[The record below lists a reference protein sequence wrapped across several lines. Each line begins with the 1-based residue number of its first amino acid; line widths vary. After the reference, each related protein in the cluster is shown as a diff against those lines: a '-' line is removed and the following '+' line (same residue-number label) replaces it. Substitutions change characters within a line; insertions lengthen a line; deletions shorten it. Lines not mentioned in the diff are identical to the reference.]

1 MAIAKMQKVSI
12 VTTPSNKDHL
22 LYTLQTMQN
31 IQVSDLSLKVTG
43 QDFTFN
49 NNYQSDQDYQ
59 VIYERGREVLH
70 YLSQYQQK
78 VSLKDKITA
87 KRPQMTMDELHE
99 TVDEAAALQLIEQV
113 EALRQKRNDI
123 QDQRQRVEDEQTTI
137 AKWRALDV
145 DPKSLQELK
154 LFDVRLGT
162 IPNDEN
168 RHHWQQLK
176 AIDDVAVEE
185 VFANENEIGV
195 AVVALPGH
203 HDNLQAKLV
212 DNYFSEVDFNYGQ
225 TPEEIFQTLESERKQ
240 LIKDEEAVVKDI
252 KNMQGSKATIQLAVE
267 EFFNRSQRANAAQ
280 LSYDNQQLSLFS
292 GWIEEAQVE
301 NLQSTLEETFD
312 VHAFAIILE
321 ETTEQ
326 EVKEDEVPIK
336 LHNASIVE
344 PFEMITEMYSLPNYR
359 EKDPTNWVAGF
370 YMLFFAMMMGDFG
383 YGILLWIGTLFA
395 MKVMDL
401 RKSTKRFVKFGHILS
416 YPTMLIGLAY
426 GSIFGES
433 LPFGILN
440 PTEDALTLMI
450 ISLVIGYI
458 HIFVG
463 LCLNIRLQLS
473 RKDYASAYN
482 DGIGW
487 LALLIALAIGITG
500 FMTGMDMLIP
510 IAKWF
515 AIIAA
520 AGIILVPMFTSNNKA
535 VGGVVGLYNLYG
547 VSSYVGDFVSYTR
560 LMALGISGGAIAM
573 SFNILFT
580 ILPVPV
586 RFTAGI
592 LMIIALQLFNMFLSL
607 LSAYVHSMR
616 LVFVEFFGKFYEGGG
631 RAFKPIRTL
640 QEFVSLKDVKEN

>member
-12 VTTPSNKDHL
+12 VTAPSNKDHL

-78 VSLKDKITA
+78 VSLKDKITT
-87 KRPQMTMDELHE
+87 KRPQMTMDELHQ
-99 TVDEAAALQLIEQV
+99 TVDEAAALQLIEKV

-176 AIDDVAVEE
+176 AIEDVAVEE

-203 HDNLQAKLV
+203 HDNLQAKLSE
-212 DNYFSEVDFNYGQ
+212 NYFSEVEFNYGQ
-225 TPEEIFQTLESERKQ
+225 TPEETFQTLESERKQ

-292 GWIEEAQVE
+292 G
-301 NLQSTLEETFD
+301 D
-312 VHAFAIILE
+312 
-321 ETTEQ
+321 
-326 EVKEDEVPIK
+326 
-336 LHNASIVE
+336 
-344 PFEMITEMYSLPNYR
+344 
-359 EKDPTNWVAGF
+359 
-370 YMLFFAMMMGDFG
+370 
-383 YGILLWIGTLFA
+383 
-395 MKVMDL
+395 
-401 RKSTKRFVKFGHILS
+401 RKS
-416 YPTMLIGLAY
+416 
-426 GSIFGES
+426 
-433 LPFGILN
+433 
-440 PTEDALTLMI
+440 
-450 ISLVIGYI
+450 
-458 HIFVG
+458 
-463 LCLNIRLQLS
+463 
-473 RKDYASAYN
+473 
-482 DGIGW
+482 
-487 LALLIALAIGITG
+487 
-500 FMTGMDMLIP
+500 
-510 IAKWF
+510 
-515 AIIAA
+515 
-520 AGIILVPMFTSNNKA
+520 
-535 VGGVVGLYNLYG
+535 VV
-547 VSSYVGDFVSYTR
+547 
-560 LMALGISGGAIAM
+560 
-573 SFNILFT
+573 
-580 ILPVPV
+580 
-586 RFTAGI
+586 
-592 LMIIALQLFNMFLSL
+592 
-607 LSAYVHSMR
+607 
-616 LVFVEFFGKFYEGGG
+616 
-631 RAFKPIRTL
+631 
-640 QEFVSLKDVKEN
+640 

>member
-12 VTTPSNKDHL
+12 VTAPNNKEQL

-49 NNYQSDQDYQ
+49 NNYQNDRDYQ
-59 VIYERGREVLH
+59 VIYERGREVLN

-87 KRPQMTMDELHE
+87 KRPQMTMDELHRS
-99 TVDEAAALQLIEQV
+99 VDEAKALELIEQV
-113 EALRQKRNDI
+113 EGLKQKRNDI

-145 DPKSLQELK
+145 EPKTLKELN

-168 RHHWQQLK
+168 RYHWQQLK
-176 AIDDVAVEE
+176 ALENVAVEE

-195 AVVALPGH
+195 AIVALPGH
-203 HDNLQAKLV
+203 NDNLQASLLE
-212 DNYFSEVDFNYGQ
+212 NYFSEVEFNYEQ
-225 TPEEIFQTLESERKQ
+225 TPEETFQSLEKERKQ
-240 LIKDEEAVVKDI
+240 LIKDEEAVVKDL
-252 KNMQGSKATIQLAVE
+252 KDMQGSKATIQLAVE

-292 GWIEEAQVE
+292 GWVEESQVE
-301 NLQSTLEETFD
+301 NLQAVLEENFD
-312 VHAFAIILE
+312 ADALALILE

-383 YGILLWIGTLFA
+383 YGLLLWIGTLFA
-395 MKVMDL
+395 LKVMDL
-401 RKSTKRFVKFGHILS
+401 RKGTKRFVKFGHILS

-433 LPFGILN
+433 LPFNLIN
-440 PTEDALTLMI
+440 PTDDALVLMV
-450 ISLVIGYI
+450 ISLAIGYI

-473 RKDYASAYN
+473 RKDYAAAYN
-482 DGIGW
+482 DGVGW
-487 LALLIALAIGITG
+487 LALLIALAIGIAG
-500 FMTGMDMLIP
+500 FVFSIGSLITV
-510 IAKWF
+510 AKWL
-515 AIIAA
+515 AIVAA

-547 VSSYVGDFVSYTR
+547 ISSYVGDFVSYTR

-631 RAFKPIRTL
+631 QAFKPIRTL
-640 QEFVSLKDVKEN
+640 QEFVSLKDVEEN

>member
-12 VTTPSNKDHL
+12 VTEPNHKERL

-31 IQVSDLSLKVTG
+31 IEISDLSLTVTD
-43 QDFTFN
+43 QDFNFQ
-49 NNYQSDQDYQ
+49 NNYRQDKDYQ
-59 VIYERGREVLH
+59 VLYERGREVLK
-70 YLSQYQQK
+70 YLSQYQHK

-87 KRPQMTMDELHE
+87 KRPQMTMNQLHE
-99 TVDEAAALQLIEQV
+99 TVNETEAIGLIEQV
-113 EALRQKRNDI
+113 EGLRQRRNDI
-123 QDQRQRVEDEQTTI
+123 QDRRQRIEDEQTTI
-137 AKWRALDV
+137 AKWRALDA
-145 DPKSLQELK
+145 DPKSLMDLQH
-154 LFDVRLGT
+154 FDVRLGT

-168 RHHWQQLK
+168 RKYWQQLK
-176 AIDDVAVEE
+176 EVPELGLEEIFADEDEIGIAVVVLPENRSQLQSALAESYFNEIDFDYGQRPEE
-185 VFANENEIGV
+185 VFQGLEN
-195 AVVALPGH
+195 
-203 HDNLQAKLV
+203 D
-212 DNYFSEVDFNYGQ
+212 
-225 TPEEIFQTLESERKQ
+225 RKQ
-240 LIKDEEAVVKDI
+240 LIDDETAVVEEI
-252 KNMQGSKATIQLAVE
+252 KNFQGSKEAIQLAVE

-280 LSYDNQQLSLFS
+280 LSYDNQQLSLLS
-292 GWIEEAQVE
+292 GWVEEAQVE
-301 NLQSTLEETFD
+301 ELQTILEETFD
-312 VHAFAIILE
+312 PQTLAVILE
-321 ETTEQ
+321 ETTE
-326 EVKEDEVPIK
+326 EEIKKDKVPIK
-336 LHNASIVE
+336 LHNASIVA

-383 YGILLWIGTLFA
+383 YGLLLWIGTLFA
-395 MKVMDL
+395 LKVMDL
-401 RKSTKRFVKFGHILS
+401 RKGTKRFVKFGHILS

-426 GSIFGES
+426 GSLFGEA
-433 LPFGILN
+433 LPFGLIN
-440 PTEDALTLMI
+440 PTEDALVLMM
-450 ISLVIGYI
+450 ISLAIGYV

-473 RKDYASAYN
+473 RKEYAAAYN

-487 LALLIALAIGITG
+487 LGLLIALA
-500 FMTGMDMLIP
+500 
-510 IAKWF
+510 F
-515 AIIAA
+515 AIIGFLTGTGIWMTVATWLAIAA
-520 AGIILVPMFTSNNKA
+520 AVGMILVPVFTNDNKA
-535 VGGVVGLYNLYG
+535 IGGVVGLYNLYG

-592 LMIIALQLFNMFLSL
+592 VMIIALQLFNMFLSL

-640 QEFVSLKDVKEN
+640 QEFVSLKDVEEN

>member
-12 VTTPSNKDHL
+12 VTPPSNKEKL
-22 LYTLQTMQN
+22 LLTLQTMQN
-31 IQVSDLSLKVTG
+31 LEVSDLSLKVTG

-49 NNYQSDQDYQ
+49 NNYHSERDYQ
-59 VIYERGREVLH
+59 VIYERGREVLN

-87 KRPQMTMDELHE
+87 KRPRMTMDELHE
-99 TVDEAAALQLIEQV
+99 TVDEATALQLIEQV
-113 EALRQKRNDI
+113 EGLRQKRNDI

-145 DPKSLQELK
+145 DPKTLHELN

-168 RHHWQQLK
+168 RHHWQQLQGLK
-176 AIDDVAVEE
+176 DVAVEE
-185 VFANENEIGV
+185 VFANESEIGI

-203 HDNLQAKLV
+203 QENLQGALAE
-212 DNYFSEVDFNYGQ
+212 NYFNEVDFNYEQ
-225 TPEEIFQTLESERKQ
+225 TPEETFQSLERERKQ
-240 LIKDEEAVVKDI
+240 LIKDEDEVVKDL
-252 KNMQGSKATIQLAVE
+252 KEMQGSKVTIQMAVE

-292 GWIEEAQVE
+292 GWVEEAQVE
-301 NLQSTLEETFD
+301 NLQAVLEDAFD
-312 VHAFAIILE
+312 PQSLAIILE
-321 ETTEQ
+321 ETSEE
-326 EVKEDEVPIK
+326 EVNKDEVPIK

-383 YGILLWIGTLFA
+383 YGLLLWIGTLFA
-395 MKVMDL
+395 LKVMDL
-401 RKSTKRFVKFGHILS
+401 RKGAKRFVKFGHILS
-416 YPTMLIGLAY
+416 YPTMLVGLAY
-426 GSIFGES
+426 GSIFGEA
-433 LPFGILN
+433 LPFSLIN
-440 PTEDALTLMI
+440 PTEDALVLMM
-450 ISLVIGYI
+450 ISLAIGYI

-463 LCLNIRLQLS
+463 LCLNTKLQLS
-473 RKDYASAYN
+473 RKDYAAAYN

-487 LALLIALAIGITG
+487 LGLLVALALAIIGFVASIDVLITV
-500 FMTGMDMLIP
+500 
-510 IAKWF
+510 
-515 AIIAA
+515 AIWLAIAA
-520 AGIILVPMFTSNNKA
+520 AVGIVLVPMITSDNKA
-535 VGGVVGLYNLYG
+535 IGGAVGLYNLYG

-580 ILPVPV
+580 ILPEPV

-592 LMIIALQLFNMFLSL
+592 VMIVLLQLFNMFLSL

-640 QEFVSLKDVKEN
+640 QEFVSLKDVEEN

>member
-12 VTTPSNKDHL
+12 VTAPNNKEQL

-49 NNYQSDQDYQ
+49 NNYQNDRDYQ
-59 VIYERGREVLH
+59 VIYERGREVLN

-87 KRPQMTMDELHE
+87 KRPQMTMDELHRS
-99 TVDEAAALQLIEQV
+99 VDEAKALELIEQV
-113 EALRQKRNDI
+113 EGLKQKRNDI

-145 DPKSLQELK
+145 EPKTLKELN

-168 RHHWQQLK
+168 RYHWQQLK
-176 AIDDVAVEE
+176 ALENVAVEE

-195 AVVALPGH
+195 AIVALPGH
-203 HDNLQAKLV
+203 NDNLQASLLE
-212 DNYFSEVDFNYGQ
+212 NYFSEVEFNYEQ
-225 TPEEIFQTLESERKQ
+225 TPEETFQSLEKERKQ
-240 LIKDEEAVVKDI
+240 LIKDEEAVVKDL
-252 KNMQGSKATIQLAVE
+252 KDMQGSKATIQLAVE

-292 GWIEEAQVE
+292 GWVEESQVE
-301 NLQSTLEETFD
+301 NLQAVLEENFD
-312 VHAFAIILE
+312 ADALALILE

-336 LHNASIVE
+336 LHNASIVA

-383 YGILLWIGTLFA
+383 YGLLLWIGTLFA
-395 MKVMDL
+395 LKVMDL
-401 RKSTKRFVKFGHILS
+401 RKGTKRFVKFGHILS

-433 LPFGILN
+433 LPFNLIN
-440 PTEDALTLMI
+440 PTDDALVLMV
-450 ISLVIGYI
+450 ISLAIGYI

-473 RKDYASAYN
+473 RKDYAAAYN
-482 DGIGW
+482 DGVGW
-487 LALLIALAIGITG
+487 LALLIALAIGIAG
-500 FMTGMDMLIP
+500 FVFSIGSLITV
-510 IAKWF
+510 AKWL
-515 AIIAA
+515 AIVAA

-631 RAFKPIRTL
+631 QAFKPIRTL
-640 QEFVSLKDVKEN
+640 QEFVSLKDVEEN

>member
-1 MAIAKMQKVSI
+1 
-12 VTTPSNKDHL
+12 
-22 LYTLQTMQN
+22 
-31 IQVSDLSLKVTG
+31 
-43 QDFTFN
+43 
-49 NNYQSDQDYQ
+49 
-59 VIYERGREVLH
+59 
-70 YLSQYQQK
+70 
-78 VSLKDKITA
+78 
-87 KRPQMTMDELHE
+87 
-99 TVDEAAALQLIEQV
+99 
-113 EALRQKRNDI
+113 
-123 QDQRQRVEDEQTTI
+123 
-137 AKWRALDV
+137 
-145 DPKSLQELK
+145 
-154 LFDVRLGT
+154 
-162 IPNDEN
+162 
-168 RHHWQQLK
+168 
-176 AIDDVAVEE
+176 
-185 VFANENEIGV
+185 
-195 AVVALPGH
+195 
-203 HDNLQAKLV
+203 
-212 DNYFSEVDFNYGQ
+212 
-225 TPEEIFQTLESERKQ
+225 
-240 LIKDEEAVVKDI
+240 
-252 KNMQGSKATIQLAVE
+252 
-267 EFFNRSQRANAAQ
+267 
-280 LSYDNQQLSLFS
+280 
-292 GWIEEAQVE
+292 
-301 NLQSTLEETFD
+301 
-312 VHAFAIILE
+312 
-321 ETTEQ
+321 
-326 EVKEDEVPIK
+326 
-336 LHNASIVE
+336 
-344 PFEMITEMYSLPNYR
+344 
-359 EKDPTNWVAGF
+359 
-370 YMLFFAMMMGDFG
+370 
-383 YGILLWIGTLFA
+383 
-395 MKVMDL
+395 MDL

-426 GSIFGES
+426 GSLFGEA
-433 LPFGILN
+433 LPFGLIN

-586 RFTAGI
+586 RFSAGI

-640 QEFVSLKDVKEN
+640 QEFVSLKDVEEN

>member
-1 MAIAKMQKVSI
+1 M
-12 VTTPSNKDHL
+12 
-22 LYTLQTMQN
+22 
-31 IQVSDLSLKVTG
+31 
-43 QDFTFN
+43 
-49 NNYQSDQDYQ
+49 
-59 VIYERGREVLH
+59 
-70 YLSQYQQK
+70 
-78 VSLKDKITA
+78 
-87 KRPQMTMDELHE
+87 
-99 TVDEAAALQLIEQV
+99 
-113 EALRQKRNDI
+113 
-123 QDQRQRVEDEQTTI
+123 
-137 AKWRALDV
+137 
-145 DPKSLQELK
+145 
-154 LFDVRLGT
+154 
-162 IPNDEN
+162 
-168 RHHWQQLK
+168 
-176 AIDDVAVEE
+176 
-185 VFANENEIGV
+185 
-195 AVVALPGH
+195 
-203 HDNLQAKLV
+203 
-212 DNYFSEVDFNYGQ
+212 
-225 TPEEIFQTLESERKQ
+225 ESERKQ

-252 KNMQGSKATIQLAVE
+252 KNIQGSKATIQLAVE

-301 NLQSTLEETFD
+301 NLQSALEETFD
-312 VHAFAIILE
+312 VDSFAVILE
-321 ETTEQ
+321 EITEQ

-426 GSIFGES
+426 GSLFGEA
-433 LPFGILN
+433 LPFGLIN

-586 RFTAGI
+586 RFSAGI

-640 QEFVSLKDVKEN
+640 QEFVSLKDVEEN

>member
-12 VTTPSNKDHL
+12 VTAPTNKEKL

-31 IQVSDLSLKVTG
+31 LEVSDLSSKITG

-49 NNYQSDQDYQ
+49 NNYQSDKDYQ
-59 VIYERGREVLH
+59 AIYDRGREALK

-78 VSLKDKITA
+78 GSLKDKITA
-87 KRPQMTMDELHE
+87 KRPRMTMDELHQA
-99 TVDEAAALQLIEQV
+99 VDEAEGLQLIEKV
-113 EALRQKRNDI
+113 ESLRQKRNDI

-145 DPKSLQELK
+145 DPKSLQGLD
-154 LFDVRLGT
+154 LFEVRLGT

-168 RHHWQQLK
+168 RHYWQQLK
-176 AIDDVAVEE
+176 ALEDVAVEE
-185 VFANENEIGV
+185 IFADENEIGI

-203 HDNLQAKLV
+203 RDQLQAGLAE
-212 DNYFSEVDFNYGQ
+212 NYFNEVDFNYSQ
-225 TPEEIFQTLESERKQ
+225 TPEETFQSLENERKQ
-240 LIKDEEAVVKDI
+240 LITDEEAVVQDLKDL
-252 KNMQGSKATIQLAVE
+252 QGSKETLQLAVE
-267 EFFNRSQRANAAQ
+267 EFFNRSQRANAAK
-280 LSYDNQQLSLFS
+280 LSYDNQQLSLIS
-292 GWIEEAQVE
+292 GWVEEAQVE
-301 NLQSTLEETFD
+301 NLQAVLEDTFD
-312 VHAFAIILE
+312 PQSLAVILE

-326 EVKEDEVPIK
+326 EINEDEVPIK

-344 PFEMITEMYSLPNYR
+344 PFEMITDMYSLPNYR

-383 YGILLWIGTLFA
+383 YGLLLWIGTLFA
-395 MKVMDL
+395 LKVMDL
-401 RKSTKRFVKFGHILS
+401 RKGSKRFVKFGHILS
-416 YPTMLIGLAY
+416 YPTMLVGLAY
-426 GSIFGES
+426 GSMFGEA
-433 LPFGILN
+433 LPFGLIN
-440 PTEDALTLMI
+440 PTEDALVLMV
-450 ISLVIGYI
+450 ISLAIGYI
-458 HIFVG
+458 HIFIG
-463 LCLNIRLQLS
+463 LCLNTKLQLS
-473 RKDYASAYN
+473 RKEYAAAYN

-487 LALLIALAIGITG
+487 LGLLVALAIGIIG
-500 FMTGMDMLIP
+500 FVTGMDIFIT
-510 IAKWF
+510 IAKWL
-515 AIIAA
+515 AIVAA
-520 AGIILVPMFTSNNKA
+520 AGIILVPMFTNDNKA
-535 VGGVVGLYNLYG
+535 IGGVVGLYNLYG

-592 LMIIALQLFNMFLSL
+592 LLIIGLQLFNMFLSL

-640 QEFVSLKDVKEN
+640 QEFVSLKDVEEN

>member
-12 VTTPSNKDHL
+12 VTAPSNKDHL

-78 VSLKDKITA
+78 VSLKDKITT
-87 KRPQMTMDELHE
+87 KRPQMTMDELHQ
-99 TVDEAAALQLIEQV
+99 TVDEAAALQLIEKV

-176 AIDDVAVEE
+176 AIEDVAVEE

-203 HDNLQAKLV
+203 HDNLQAKLAE
-212 DNYFSEVDFNYGQ
+212 NYFSEVEFNYGQ
-225 TPEEIFQTLESERKQ
+225 TPEETFQSLEKERKQ
-240 LIKDEEAVVKDI
+240 LIKDEEAVVKDL
-252 KNMQGSKATIQLAVE
+252 KDMQGSKTTIQLAVE

-301 NLQSTLEETFD
+301 NLQSALEEAFD
-312 VHAFAIILE
+312 VHTFAIILE

-426 GSIFGES
+426 GSLFGEA
-433 LPFGILN
+433 LPFGLIN

-450 ISLVIGYI
+450 ISLVIGYV

-586 RFTAGI
+586 RFSAGI

-640 QEFVSLKDVKEN
+640 QEFVSLKDVEEN